1 MLYCQ
6 CSRRQ
11 REGRPSWGGSNAPKA
26 RIYGML
32 GGPACCSAERLERKE
47 STVASTVDDLENET
61 KETDERASEDS
72 VKEFSNCVLLQTYI
86 T

>member
-1 MLYCQ
+1 
-6 CSRRQ
+6 
-11 REGRPSWGGSNAPKA
+11 
-26 RIYGML
+26 ML

-61 KETDERASEDS
+61 KETDERASKDS